1 MKYPDDMEEYIRSV
15 AWGRTR
21 DEVAKL
27 VSEHFGIEFT
37 PRQCTAYKKNHHIV
51 SGVDCKFKKGQA
63 AHNKGKPM
71 SKEVYEKV
79 KPTMFKP
86 GIVPANHME
95 IGTIV
100 RTKDGY
106 LKQKVREDGPQK
118 QRFELLHRIVWE
130 KHNGPIP
137 KGKVVTFLDG
147 NKGNCS
153 IENLMLID
161 RAEELELNRRKLRTS
176 NPERTKAGVMVAK
189 LRITARK
196 KRRTIRRAKH
206 E

>member
-1 MKYPDDMEEYIRSV
+1 MKYPDGMEEYIRSI

-27 VSEHFGIEFT
+27 VSERFGIEFT
-37 PRQCTAYKKNHHIV
+37 PSQCTAYKKNHNIV
-51 SGVDCKFKKGQA
+51 SGVDCKFKKGQT
-63 AHNKGKPM
+63 AHNKGKPV
-71 SKEVYEKV
+71 SKETYEKL

-86 GIVPANHME
+86 GSVPANHME
-95 IGTIV
+95 VGTIV
-100 RTKDGY
+100 PTKDGY
-106 LKQKVREDGPQK
+106 LRQKVRETGK
-118 QRFELLHRIVWE
+118 RFELLHRIVWE
-130 KHNGPIP
+130 QHNGPIP

-147 NKGNCS
+147 NKENCS

-196 KRRTIRRAKH
+196 KRRTTH